1 MFNTSIKNKL
11 LSVFY
16 NLQQLSNEKKQIINM
31 TILNKSIILKD
42 KGKVNQIQND
52 LLHESDDIRKKIIK
66 A

>member
-31 TILNKSIILKD
+31 TILNKSIILKN

-52 LLHESDDIRKKIIK
+52 LLHESNDIRKKIIK